1 MAKQLTKEEK
11 EEIEAARIAEETR
24 IAAEAAEEARYKHVL
39 QLDFNAFTRESMPS
53 VSPRDQLSYTQDKK
67 TLKDITKFK
76 EKHPELDRLL
86 IMLRAEILRKQPKDI
101 IKFVERDF
109 FAERNEK
116 SLRDAL
122 GISDTVPEVNS

>member
-11 EEIEAARIAEETR
+11 EEVEAARIAEETR

-67 TLKDITKFK
+67 TLKEITKFK